1 MYISQYIFIYIY
13 IYIYI
18 LHVYIAAFLT
28 VASLAFF
35 YRLYLLFWGS
45 SFDKKSSVDISK
57 KEIGAV
63 SFPVFFSNAFFT
75 DFRHVI
81 IF

>member
-1 MYISQYIFIYIY
+1 MYIYIY

-18 LHVYIAAFLT
+18 LHVYIAVFLT
-28 VASLAFF
+28 VAGLAFF

-45 SFDKKSSVDISK
+45 SFDKKSSVDIGK

-63 SFPVFFSNAFFT
+63 SFPMFFSNVFLT
-75 DFRHVI
+75 DFRQVI
-81 IF
+81 FF